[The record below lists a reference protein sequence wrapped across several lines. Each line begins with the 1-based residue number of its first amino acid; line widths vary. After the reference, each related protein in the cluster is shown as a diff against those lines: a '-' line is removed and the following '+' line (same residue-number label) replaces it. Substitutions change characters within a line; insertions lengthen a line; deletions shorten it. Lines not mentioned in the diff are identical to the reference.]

1 MSYERRKVR
10 IGRVVSDKMDKTVVV
25 VYEWSRPHPIYKKAV
40 RRQTRFNAH
49 DPNNRCKVGDTVRIV
64 ETRPIS
70 KTKRWKVAE
79 VISSQEIAE
88 LQPEEIQVDESVASA
103 AATSALDRPTD
114 QDSPV
119 EDENS
124 VDEGEEHEGDDGEQ
138 MDRKVRGA

>member
-10 IGRVVSDKMDKTVVV
+10 VGRVVSDKMDKTVVV

-49 DPNNRCKVGDTVRIV
+49 DPENQCQLGDMVRIV
-64 ETRPIS
+64 ESRPTS

-79 VISSQEIAE
+79 ILSSKEIAE

-103 AATSALDRPTD
+103 AATSALNAEAAEPA
-114 QDSPV
+114 SPAP
-119 EDENS
+119 EDE
-124 VDEGEEHEGDDGEQ
+124 ETGGQ
-138 MDRKVRGA
+138 

>member
-10 IGRVVSDKMDKTVVV
+10 VGRVVSDKMDKTVVV

-49 DPNNRCKVGDTVRIV
+49 DPENQCRLGDTVRIV
-64 ETRPIS
+64 ESRPTS

-79 VISSQEIAE
+79 ILSNKEIAE

-103 AATSALDRPTD
+103 AATSALNTQADESASAAP
-114 QDSPV
+114 
-119 EDENS
+119 EDE
-124 VDEGEEHEGDDGEQ
+124 ETDGQ
-138 MDRKVRGA
+138 

>member
-10 IGRVVSDKMDKTVVV
+10 VGRVVSDKMDKTVVV

-49 DPNNRCKVGDTVRIV
+49 DPENQCQLGDMVRIV
-64 ETRPIS
+64 ESRPTS

-79 VISSQEIAE
+79 ILSSKEIAE

-103 AATSALDRPTD
+103 AATSALNAEAAEPASPAPEDVETD
-114 QDSPV
+114 GQ
-119 EDENS
+119 
-124 VDEGEEHEGDDGEQ
+124 
-138 MDRKVRGA
+138 